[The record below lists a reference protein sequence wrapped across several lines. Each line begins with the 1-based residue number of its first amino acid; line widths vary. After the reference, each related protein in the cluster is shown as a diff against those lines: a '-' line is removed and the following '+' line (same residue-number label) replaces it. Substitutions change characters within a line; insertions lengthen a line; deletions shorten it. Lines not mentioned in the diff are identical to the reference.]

1 MQADFS
7 NIEPEAMDAA
17 NNIMDQLR
25 QQGWKPPHEREPGE
39 TGPWDDGEAVGA
51 GGEGVEDAEVVEA
64 KPSGLPP
71 PPPPGDLPPT
81 KE

>member
-1 MQADFS
+1 
-7 NIEPEAMDAA
+7 MDAA

-39 TGPWDDGEAVGA
+39 TGPWDDDEAVGV
-51 GGEGVEDAEVVEA
+51 GKEGVEDAEVVEA

-71 PPPPGDLPPT
+71 PPPPGDLPPP